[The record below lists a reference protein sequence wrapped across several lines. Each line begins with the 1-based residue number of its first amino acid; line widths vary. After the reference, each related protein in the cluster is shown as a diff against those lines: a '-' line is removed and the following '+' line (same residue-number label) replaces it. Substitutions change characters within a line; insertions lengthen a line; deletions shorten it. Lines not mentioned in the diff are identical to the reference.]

1 MKGTTMKS
9 IICALSLA
17 LSTIA
22 APAFATG
29 APWCVVTS
37 FQSFCYYYDISSC
50 QSAARSQRGMCVPN
64 PDR

>member
-1 MKGTTMKS
+1 MKRHLATL
-9 IICALSLA
+9 LSL
-17 LSTIA
+17 LFLA
-22 APAFATG
+22 ATTATPVFANG

>member
-1 MKGTTMKS
+1 MKRHLATL
-9 IICALSLA
+9 LSL
-17 LSTIA
+17 LFLA
-22 APAFATG
+22 ATTATPVFATG